1 MAPSPEF
8 MQDLWV
14 RKIFSTTGHTLLVYD
29 YFLTLKDEVCYIWNR
44 PWTVVKVMFIIN
56 RYGNLIGQTFI
67 QLEEVGFL
75 SHGSQVFCQ
84 RFAFVTA
91 CFMALS
97 AESIHIIVLMRT
109 WAIWG
114 TQKRVANI
122 LIWSY
127 VSYILVLMGTATYGA
142 ITSHLQFAQ
151 LDVTHICVTTAPSY
165 IWLICCGSFIL
176 DAVLFVST
184 MRCLR
189 VYSREFQSLYPSDL
203 LHILV
208 RDAIIFFI
216 VSMSSNAITAVFW
229 TVYADNP
236 KCFIA
241 KGFATPLVSVA
252 GQRLVL
258 NLRSSEGRTYSTRDL
273 SREVDR
279 QLEAFTAADSPCQND
294 TGHPESG
301 QR

>member
-1 MAPSPEF
+1 MVPSPEF

-29 YFLTLKDEVCYIWNR
+29 YFLTLEDEVYYIWNH
-44 PWTVVKVMFIIN
+44 PWTVVKVMFLIN

-84 RFAFVTA
+84 RFAFATA

-127 VSYILVLMGTATYGA
+127 VSYILVLMGTATHGA
-142 ITSHLQFAQ
+142 ITNHLQFAQ
-151 LDVTHICVTTAPSY
+151 LDVTHICVTAAPIDSH
-165 IWLICCGSFIL
+165 IFDGHLIDGITTP
-176 DAVLFVST
+176 VV
-184 MRCLR
+184 
-189 VYSREFQSLYPSDL
+189 DL
-203 LHILV
+203 LWRYSLSLQC
-208 RDAIIFFI
+208 D
-216 VSMSSNAITAVFW
+216 VSGYTLGNFSLSTLLISSIYSFETQSYFSSTVNAN
-229 TVYADNP
+229 NP
-236 KCFIA
+236 TCFIA

-258 NLRSSEGRTYSTRDL
+258 NLRGSEGRTYTTRDL

-279 QLEAFTAADSPCQND
+279 QLEAFAAADSPSRDD

-301 QR
+301 QK

>member
-14 RKIFSTTGHTLLVYD
+14 RKIFSTIGHTLLVYD
-29 YFLTLKDEVCYIWNR
+29 YCLTLEDEVYYIWNS
-44 PWTVVKVMFIIN
+44 PWTVVKVMFLIN

-67 QLEEVGFL
+67 QLEETGL
-75 SHGSQVFCQ
+75 ISHGSQFCQ
-84 RFAFVTA
+84 RFAFATA

-127 VSYILVLMGTATYGA
+127 VSYILVMTGTATHGA

-151 LDVTHICVTTAPSY
+151 LDVTHICVTDAPIHYFKDY
-165 IWLICCGSFIL
+165 IWLICCGK
-176 DAVLFVST
+176 
-184 MRCLR
+184 
-189 VYSREFQSLYPSDL
+189 EFRSLYPSDL

-216 VSMSSNAITAVFW
+216 LITLLKKKKR
-229 TVYADNP
+229 TVYADDP

-241 KGFATPLVSVA
+241 KGFATPLISVA

-258 NLRSSEGRTYSTRDL
+258 NLRGSEGRTYTTRDL

-279 QLEAFTAADSPCQND
+279 QLEAFVATDSPCRD
-294 TGHPESG
+294 DMGHPESG
-301 QR
+301 QK

>member
-14 RKIFSTTGHTLLVYD
+14 RKIFCTIGHTLLVYD
-29 YFLTLKDEVCYIWNR
+29 YCLTLEDEVCYIWNC
-44 PWTVVKVMFIIN
+44 PWTVVKVMFLIN

-67 QLEEVGFL
+67 QLEETGL
-75 SHGSQVFCQ
+75 ISHGSQVFCQ
-84 RFAFVTA
+84 RFAFATA

-127 VSYILVLMGTATYGA
+127 VSYILVMMGTATHGA

-151 LDVTHICVTTAPSY
+151 LDVTHICVTDAPSY
-165 IWLICCGSFIL
+165 IWLICCGSFVL

-189 VYSREFQSLYPSDL
+189 IYSREFQPLYPSDL

-208 RDAIIFFI
+208 RDGKPAQL
-216 VSMSSNAITAVFW
+216 ITLLKKKKR
-229 TVYADNP
+229 TVYADDP

-258 NLRSSEGRTYSTRDL
+258 NLRGSEGRTYTTRDL

-279 QLEAFTAADSPCQND
+279 QLEAFAAADSPCRD
-294 TGHPESG
+294 DVGHPESG
-301 QR
+301 QK